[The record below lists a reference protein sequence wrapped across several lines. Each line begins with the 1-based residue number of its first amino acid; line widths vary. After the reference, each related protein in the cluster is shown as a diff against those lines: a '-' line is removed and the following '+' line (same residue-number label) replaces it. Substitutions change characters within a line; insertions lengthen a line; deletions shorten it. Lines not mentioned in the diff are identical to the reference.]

1 MSQQLADL
9 LFPDVKDTVEYYR
22 NQYPSR
28 IAWQK
33 VTRFAP
39 SPTGFLHIGGVYSA
53 YISQRLAHQWW
64 ENGIFFLRIE
74 DTDQKRQ
81 VAWACDLII
90 NGLKRF
96 GIQIDEGPIWPSN
109 AAVGQYGPYVQSER
123 KDIYAVF
130 VKHFV
135 AAWLAYPCWM
145 SESEIEAT
153 RTMQQAAKKVPGIY
167 GHYSKWRDASFETQ
181 QEMIASGAPFVIRF
195 KATAHLGDK
204 VVVKDVIK
212 GDVVTQDNFIDMVLL
227 KSTDGLPTYHMA
239 HLVDDYL
246 MWTTHVVRGDEWFA
260 SMPFHLQLF
269 AALGVEAPSYCHFSP
284 LLKLDPETA
293 NKRKLS
299 KRHDPEAN
307 VEYFFQQWIPT
318 DAILEFLTNIVDP
331 FFEERQKNNIDKTYK
346 DYTFDITHMN
356 QAGALLDITK
366 LYFVSKEW
374 LARLSKEEFVKRAL
388 EWAEEYGEEM
398 SVMNNE
404 LHIVDLMK
412 KYPEYTFDA
421 LNIERLTPA
430 DPKRYRMFS
439 DILIQ
444 LPVFYD
450 EVYEKIV
457 AKKPQLPEACSP
469 ENMKNFLAEYETVLD
484 LTMTKE
490 DWFVQFKDVGKKYAF
505 APSNSEFK
513 EWGYVGRIGDLAM
526 FFRVQLMCS
535 PTTPDLYESMKVMW
549 KERVLKRLAAI

>member
-1 MSQQLADL
+1 
-9 LFPDVKDTVEYYR
+9 
-22 NQYPSR
+22 
-28 IAWQK
+28 
-33 VTRFAP
+33 
-39 SPTGFLHIGGVYSA
+39 
-53 YISQRLAHQWW
+53 
-64 ENGIFFLRIE
+64 
-74 DTDQKRQ
+74 
-81 VAWACDLII
+81 
-90 NGLKRF
+90 
-96 GIQIDEGPIWPSN
+96 
-109 AAVGQYGPYVQSER
+109 
-123 KDIYAVF
+123 
-130 VKHFV
+130 
-135 AAWLAYPCWM
+135 
-145 SESEIEAT
+145 
-153 RTMQQAAKKVPGIY
+153 
-167 GHYSKWRDASFETQ
+167 
-181 QEMIASGAPFVIRF
+181 
-195 KATAHLGDK
+195 
-204 VVVKDVIK
+204 
-212 GDVVTQDNFIDMVLL
+212 
-227 KSTDGLPTYHMA
+227 
-239 HLVDDYL
+239 
-246 MWTTHVVRGDEWFA
+246 
-260 SMPFHLQLF
+260 
-269 AALGVEAPSYCHFSP
+269 
-284 LLKLDPETA
+284 
-293 NKRKLS
+293 
-299 KRHDPEAN
+299 
-307 VEYFFQQWIPT
+307 
-318 DAILEFLTNIVDP
+318 
-331 FFEERQKNNIDKTYK
+331 
-346 DYTFDITHMN
+346 MN

-513 EWGYVGRIGDLAM
+513 E
-526 FFRVQLMCS
+526 
-535 PTTPDLYESMKVMW
+535 
-549 KERVLKRLAAI
+549 